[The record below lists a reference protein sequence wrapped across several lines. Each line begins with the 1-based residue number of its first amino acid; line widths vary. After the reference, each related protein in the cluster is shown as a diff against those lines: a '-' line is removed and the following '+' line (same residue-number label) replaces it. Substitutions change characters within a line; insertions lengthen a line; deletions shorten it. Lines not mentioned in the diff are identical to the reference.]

1 MPITTHKNKKAI
13 VSVINDLATDIRVQ
27 KTCSVMVDQGYDV
40 MLIGRLLPNSL
51 PLPTLAYRTVRMPL
65 LFKKGAL
72 FYFFFNLRLFFKL
85 LFSKADL
92 LFAND
97 LDTLFPNFLISKL
110 KKIPLIYD
118 SHEVFCEV
126 PELQTTPFKKKI
138 WESIEKWIVPKL
150 KYAITVNQSI
160 ANYFENK
167 YGTAFQVVRNIPP
180 PIPITNR
187 KTKSELGLPENKK
200 IILMQ
205 GAGIN
210 INRGAEEL
218 IEAMQ
223 YVDDAFLLIIGGG
236 DVWQKLKNTC
246 AELKLED
253 KVLLLHKLPKSEL
266 IQYTLHADLGIT
278 IDKNTNLNYQ
288 YSLPNKLFDYIQCEV
303 PILATRLVEIES
315 IIRHY
320 NIGDT
325 IENIEPISIANKIKE
340 MLHSNQYPI
349 WKTNSIKAKSDLN
362 WDKEKL
368 VLEALINRL

>member
-1 MPITTHKNKKAI
+1 MNQQNKIAI

-27 KTCSVMVDQGYDV
+27 KTCDVLIDKGYNV
-40 MLIGRLLPNSL
+40 TLIGRRLPHSL
-51 PLPTLAYRTVRMPL
+51 PMPYTPYKAIRLYL
-65 LFKKGAL
+65 LFKKGVL

-92 LFAND
+92 LFSND
-97 LDTLFPNFLISKL
+97 LDTLFPNYLISKI

-126 PELQTTPFKKKI
+126 PELQNAPTKKKI
-138 WESIEKWIVPKL
+138 WEGLEKRIVPKL

-160 ANYFENK
+160 ADYFKNK
-167 YGTAFQVVRNIPP
+167 YGTYFHVVRNIPP
-180 PIPITNR
+180 TIAMTER
-187 KTKSELGLPENKK
+187 KTKTALGLLENKK
-200 IILMQ
+200 IVLLQ

-218 IEAMQ
+218 IEAMT
-223 YVDDAFLLIIGGG
+223 YIEDVLLLIIGSG
-236 DVWQKLKNTC
+236 DVWQKLVHLQ
-246 AELKLED
+246 AILKLEN
-253 KVLLLHKLPKSEL
+253 KVMLLHKLPKTEL
-266 IQYTLHADLGIT
+266 IQYTLHAHLGIT
-278 IDKNTNLNYQ
+278 LDKNTNLNYQ

-340 MLHSNQYPI
+340 MLNSDQYTT
-349 WKTNSIKAKSDLN
+349 WKTNLIKAKSDLN

-368 VLEALINRL
+368 VLEELINRI